1 MASRPAIDTIDA
13 PVGLTQVDVTS
24 DEGTS
29 LCPLTGQ
36 PDQWTVTISYAPRQ
50 SLLESKSLKFYLQ
63 AYRQQEIFCE
73 NLATAICA
81 DVHTACAP
89 HWTEVRVAKKARGG
103 IAIVATARCQ

>member
-1 MASRPAIDTIDA
+1 MASRPGVDTSDA
-13 PVGLTQVDVTS
+13 PVGLTPVDVTS

-89 HWTEVRVAKKARGG
+89 HSTNVRSPKNPRGP
-103 IAIVATARCQ
+103 IPIVSPPHCP